1 MMRPRPSALVKE
13 RPRALVT
20 GGAVR
25 LGRAI
30 ALTLADAGMD
40 VAVAYHRSGR
50 AARRTVQALRA
61 RGVHGVALRSDLA
74 DPNQARRLVADAAR
88 ALGGLDV
95 LVNNAAIFRRTPLP
109 RTTPA
114 DFDRFLAVNL
124 RGSFLTCQAAAA
136 VMRRRGGHIINLG
149 DAGTA
154 RVWPGYIPYA
164 LSKVGVMALTRY
176 LAVSLRPFAI
186 AVNCVA
192 PGPVLRPRG
201 FAPARWAALTRGLRA
216 SPDDVAR
223 AVLFFA
229 TCPPSITG
237 QVLAVDDAQF
247 A

>member
-1 MMRPRPSALVKE
+1 MRPRPSAPVKE
-13 RPRALVT
+13 RARALVT

-25 LGRAI
+25 IGRAI
-30 ALTLADAGMD
+30 ALALADAGMD
-40 VAVAYHRSGR
+40 VAVAYHRSAP
-50 AARRTVQALRA
+50 AARRTVRALRA
-61 RGVHGVALRSDLA
+61 RGVRGVALAGDLA
-74 DPNQARRLVADAAR
+74 DPEQARRLVTDAAR

-95 LVNNAAIFRRTPLP
+95 LVNNAAIFGRTPFH
-109 RTTPA
+109 RTAAA

-136 VMRRRGGHIINLG
+136 LMRRRGGHIVNLG
-149 DAGTA
+149 DAGTGRA
-154 RVWPGYIPYA
+154 WPGYIPYA
-164 LSKVGVMALTRY
+164 LSKVGVTALTRY
-176 LAVSLRPFAI
+176 LAVTLRPYAI

-192 PGPVLRPRG
+192 PGAVLRPRR

-216 SPDDVAR
+216 RPEDVAR